1 MATRTSFSYGKWKG
15 KSTKLVRTGL
25 LVAVILFT
33 TATTI
38 TAAPIVIKFSH
49 GADENS
55 AKGQMANKFAELVEQ
70 RLKGKV
76 VVKVFPDSRLG
87 DDNQVLEAMLL
98 GKVQIA
104 VFPLST
110 LKNHTKSLQIFDL
123 PFLFKDMTAVAAFQ
137 QGPIGKKL
145 LMATKKNGL
154 IGLDFLHNG
163 LKQLSANTPLR
174 VPMDA
179 RQLKFSTTSSNILAA
194 QFNTL
199 GAIPLHPPPAE
210 IYTLLQTKAIDGQES
225 SWSNIY
231 AKKLYR
237 VQRYITESNHA
248 VLDDMVITSV
258 EFWIGL
264 PDEIRTA
271 VKKALDEAII
281 FGNKITAKKTISDR
295 QKIINSKHSTIIKLS
310 DAGRQ
315 QWIDA
320 MKPVWEKFGKEIGKE
335 YIDAAIQANH

>member
-1 MATRTSFSYGKWKG
+1 M
-15 KSTKLVRTGL
+15 KSNKFALVSL
-25 LVAVILFT
+25 LVAVILI
-33 TATTI
+33 TAATI
-38 TAAPIVIKFSH
+38 ATAAPIVINFCHAAAEKT
-49 GADENS
+49 

-76 VVKVFPDSRLG
+76 IVKVFPNSRLC

-98 GKVQIA
+98 GNVQIA
-104 VFPLST
+104 APPLST
-110 LKNHTKSLQIFDL
+110 LKNYTKSLQIFDL

-145 LMATKKNGL
+145 LMATKKKGL

-179 RQLKFSTTSSNILAA
+179 KHLKFGTTSSTILAA
-194 QFNTL
+194 QFNTI
-199 GAIPLHPPPAE
+199 GAIPLNPPPAE
-210 IYTLLQTKAIDGQES
+210 IYALLQTHTIDGQES

-231 AKKLYR
+231 EKKLYR

-264 PDEIRTA
+264 PDDIRTA
-271 VKKALDEAII
+271 VKKALEEAII
-281 FGNKITAKKTISDR
+281 FGNKITAKKTIYDR
-295 QKIINSKHSTIIKLS
+295 QKIINFKHTTIIKLS
-310 DAGRQ
+310 NTERQ

-320 MKPVWEKFGKEIGKE
+320 MQPVWKKFAGEIGKE

>member
-1 MATRTSFSYGKWKG
+1 MAKRAFFLYGEWKG
-15 KSTKLVRTGL
+15 KSTKLVRIGL
-25 LVAVILFT
+25 LVAAIFFT

-49 GADENS
+49 AADENS

-70 RLKGKV
+70 RLKSKV
-76 VVKVFPDSRLG
+76 VVKVFPDSRLC
-87 DDNQVLEAMLL
+87 DDNQVLEAMLR
-98 GKVQIA
+98 GNVQIA
-104 VFPLST
+104 APPLST
-110 LKNHTKSLQIFDL
+110 LKNYTKSLQIFDL

-145 LMATKKNGL
+145 LMATKKKGL

-179 RQLKFSTTSSNILAA
+179 KHLKFGTTSSTILAA
-194 QFNTL
+194 QFNTI
-199 GAIPLHPPPAE
+199 GAIPLNPPAAE
-210 IYTLLQTKAIDGQES
+210 IYTLLQNNAIDGQES

-248 VLDDMVITSV
+248 VIDDMVITSV

-264 PDEIRTA
+264 PDDIRTA

-310 DAGRQ
+310 DAERQ
-315 QWIDA
+315 RWLDA
-320 MKPVWEKFGKEIGKE
+320 MKPVWKKFAEEIGKE
-335 YIDAAIQANH
+335 YINAAIQANN